1 MRHTLLVF
9 EDAGDEGRAILLDNT
24 IYEVAAQSDEEL
36 RGPGSGR

>member
-9 EDAGDEGRAILLDNT
+9 EDAGDEGRAVLLHNT
-24 IYEVAAQSDEEL
+24 IYEVAAQSDEKL